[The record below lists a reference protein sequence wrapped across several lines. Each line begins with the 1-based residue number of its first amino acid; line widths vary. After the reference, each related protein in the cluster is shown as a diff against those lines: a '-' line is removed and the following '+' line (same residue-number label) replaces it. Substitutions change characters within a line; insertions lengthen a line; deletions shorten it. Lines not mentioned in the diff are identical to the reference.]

1 MELKH
6 EEANTWYLVQ
16 EDNNQL
22 ILYQQ
27 NTYKPKA

>member
-1 MELKH
+1 MKKQILE
-6 EEANTWYLVQ
+6 YLVQ
-16 EDNNQL
+16 EDNIQL